1 MMCVRYICFK
11 FHFKINNF
19 SYRFNI
25 KLCDVYQE
33 SYFTIRSVIHRFLN
47 AWVTWTLIR
56 SAGSIK
62 WSDLLRCPPCLCQCK
77 HIPMEK
83 LCFNIYR
90 HRVKDRFL
98 TLDNVISSTY
108 LRTYITIF
116 IWIHCWIRIYI
127 TFCWDFDKITHI

>member
-62 WSDLLRCPPCLCQCK
+62 WSDLLNWPPYLSQCK
-77 HIPMEK
+77 HITLEI

-98 TLDNVISSTY
+98 TLDNVISSKY
-108 LRTYITIF
+108 LRTYITKF